1 MEKLNISYPNRMRLE
16 TSGREFAA
24 KSSPNYVQNGFNR
37 LRTHSNLFFK
47 CKSKIIL
54 MPQLYWE
61 RHYQEMTFLGIRHN
75 WERA

>member
-47 CKSKIIL
+47 CKSRSQVKNAFT
-54 MPQLYWE
+54 QTTSTE
-61 RHYQEMTFLGIRHN
+61 
-75 WERA
+75 